1 MNHSEIILYKTE
13 DGAVKIDTIFQN
25 ETIWLTQKKMA
36 ELFNVQRPAITKHLK
51 NIFESGELDE
61 QVVSSILEHTTP
73 HGAIEGKTQTKETKY
88 YNLDAIIAVGY
99 RVNSKRATQFRIWA
113 TAILKEYIIKGFA
126 MDDERLK
133 QTERWDY
140 FDEWLERIQDIRAS
154 EKRFYQKI
162 RDIYATAIDYDKTS
176 EAAQLFFKKVQ
187 NKMLWATTGKTA
199 AELIESRSN
208 PEKPNMGL
216 TAWRGSIVRKYDVSI
231 AKNYLNKEEIKDLN
245 EIVTMYLDY
254 AERQARK
261 RRTVTM
267 AEWAEKL
274 DAFLEQN
281 EEDLL
286 THAGTV
292 KAEVAKKIAEERY
305 EEFDKKRKIAEAN
318 KADEEDMKE
327 LEEIERRLL
336 EIKNGK
342 PSNL

>member
-1 MNHSEIILYKTE
+1 MNSEIILYKTE
-13 DGAVKIDTIFQN
+13 DGTVKIDTIFQN
-25 ETIWLTQKKMA
+25 ETIWLTQNAMA
-36 ELFNVQRPAITKHLK
+36 ELFGVNVPAISKHLK
-51 NIFESGELDE
+51 NIFEEGELQKE
-61 QVVSSILEHTTP
+61 ATLSKMETVQN
-73 HGAIEGKTQTKETKY
+73 EGGRQIKRNKEF

-133 QTERWDY
+133 QSERWDY
-140 FDEWLERIQDIRAS
+140 FDEWLERIRDIRAS

-162 RDIYATAIDYDKTS
+162 RDIYTTAIDYDKNS

-208 PEKPNMGL
+208 PDKPNMGL

-231 AKNYLNKEEIKDLN
+231 AKNYLKEEEIKDLN

-267 AEWAEKL
+267 AEWSDKL
-274 DAFLEQN
+274 DAFLKQN
-281 EEDLL
+281 EEEIL
-286 THAGTV
+286 THSGTV

-305 EEFDKKRKIAEAN
+305 DEFEKKRKIAEAK
-318 KADEEDMKE
+318 KADEEDLKE
-327 LEEIERRLL
+327 LEEMEKRLL
-336 EIKNGK
+336 NNRDNKGK
-342 PSNL
+342 S